1 MEYSLLERTI
11 EGELIPLA
19 QDAGMGVLPWSPLK
33 SGFLSG
39 KYRRDQTGPTDTKR
53 SAVLGRPSEA
63 QFTVIEALASVAEE
77 IGASPAAVALSWV
90 QNRPGVSST
99 LIGPRTL
106 EHLESNL
113 AGLEELSPRPQ
124 PQCGPDAQVRGR
136 HRGRTDQRRV
146 SAAAREHRPLLRR
159 THRRCAGAPA
169 SSGFHGFCRF
179 EEWWSA
185 TGVSGCRPG
194 ERPAQTTL
202 INLEGFTMTATAART
217 AEQTTDVP
225 EIADPSKV
233 APKDARELS
242 KLFFDQL
249 EVLEEGTPEYQYAR
263 NTLIEMNM
271 SLVRFAAGRFRSRGP
286 EEMEDIVQVGMIGLI
301 KAIDRFELSREVE
314 FTSFAVPY
322 IVGEIKRFF
331 RDTTWAVHVPRRL
344 QEARVQLAR
353 AADELRSRLGRVPT
367 TKELSELMSLPENE
381 VVEAQLASNGYR
393 SASLDA
399 AINGSE
405 DGEAALA
412 DFIGDED
419 AALGLVEDFHALAP
433 MIAELDERER
443 KIIHWRFVE
452 ELTQAEIGERLGVSQ
467 MHVSRL
473 LSRLLAG
480 LREGMLSTT

>member
-1 MEYSLLERTI
+1 M
-11 EGELIPLA
+11 
-19 QDAGMGVLPWSPLK
+19 
-33 SGFLSG
+33 
-39 KYRRDQTGPTDTKR
+39 
-53 SAVLGRPSEA
+53 
-63 QFTVIEALASVAEE
+63 
-77 IGASPAAVALSWV
+77 
-90 QNRPGVSST
+90 
-99 LIGPRTL
+99 
-106 EHLESNL
+106 
-113 AGLEELSPRPQ
+113 
-124 PQCGPDAQVRGR
+124 
-136 HRGRTDQRRV
+136 
-146 SAAAREHRPLLRR
+146 
-159 THRRCAGAPA
+159 
-169 SSGFHGFCRF
+169 
-179 EEWWSA
+179 
-185 TGVSGCRPG
+185 
-194 ERPAQTTL
+194 
-202 INLEGFTMTATAART
+202 MTATAAQT
-217 AEQTTDVP
+217 AEQTVDVP

-233 APKDARELS
+233 APRDARELS

-249 EVLEEGTPEYQYAR
+249 ETLEEGTPEYQYAR

-353 AADELRSRLGRVPT
+353 ASDELRSRLGRVPT

-381 VVEAQLASNGYR
+381 VVEAQLASNGYK

-399 AINGSE
+399 AINSSE
-405 DGEAALA
+405 DGESALA

-419 AALGLVEDFHALAP
+419 AALDLVEDFHALAP
-433 MIAELDERER
+433 MIAELDDRER